1 MRWWW
6 VSIISAVSGGALLGD
21 SNRPQTQ
28 TECTNRIT
36 IHNLEVEGAKVV
48 ASVFWGFYVC
58 FKTKRCRM
66 KIWGAGSLAPFITEG
81 PICCK
86 LKPPMTDF
94 LAQSQPCEHG
104 YCYWHFLCGCLLTIF
119 TNCPLDG
126 NTMKICF
133 HYVNGVEI

>member
-6 VSIISAVSGGALLGD
+6 VSIISAVSGGALLGY

-58 FKTKRCRM
+58 FKTKRVQDENMGCR
-66 KIWGAGSLAPFITEG
+66 KSGPF
-81 PICCK
+81 
-86 LKPPMTDF
+86 
-94 LAQSQPCEHG
+94 H
-104 YCYWHFLCGCLLTIF
+104 
-119 TNCPLDG
+119 N
-126 NTMKICF
+126 
-133 HYVNGVEI
+133 